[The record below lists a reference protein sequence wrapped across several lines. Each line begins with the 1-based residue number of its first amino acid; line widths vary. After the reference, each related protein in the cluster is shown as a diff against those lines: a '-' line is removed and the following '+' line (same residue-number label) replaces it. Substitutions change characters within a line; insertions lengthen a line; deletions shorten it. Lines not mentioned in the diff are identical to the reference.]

1 MVRLGPKLDGR
12 VRVAQR
18 AGPDLLPSAR
28 PLSRSSQCVRM
39 CPVGD
44 PAGMLGTQCDVA
56 NPDLPYGLAEPT
68 RQVFPSTDG
77 LYVAPMAGA

>member
-1 MVRLGPKLDGR
+1 
-12 VRVAQR
+12 
-18 AGPDLLPSAR
+18 
-28 PLSRSSQCVRM
+28 M
-39 CPVGD
+39 CPIGD